1 MKRIKAKIK
10 VVSRENNVIDTIKR
24 SIKIGLL
31 KNPLYGLHYVR
42 YKNKKYQ
49 VYDMRSQYK
58 LKSLAIYPWGRW

>member
-1 MKRIKAKIK
+1 MKRIKSKIK

-24 SIKIGLL
+24 SIKTGLL
-31 KNPLYGLHYVR
+31 KNPLYGLYYVR

-49 VYDMRSQYK
+49 VYDMRSQHK